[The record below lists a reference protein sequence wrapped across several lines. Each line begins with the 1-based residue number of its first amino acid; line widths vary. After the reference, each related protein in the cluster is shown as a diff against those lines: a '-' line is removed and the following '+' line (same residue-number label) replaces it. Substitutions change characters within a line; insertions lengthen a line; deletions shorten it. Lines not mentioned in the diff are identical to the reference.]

1 MTGSAP
7 ISAETRAFVES
18 FLDLHLVDPYGST
31 EDGVVTVDAQT
42 ALPKAGSDADHRAWA
57 VNR

>member
-1 MTGSAP
+1 MTGSAS

-31 EDGVVTVDAQT
+31 EDGVVTVDNQT
-42 ALPKAGSDADHRAWA
+42 ALPNAGRMQNIALGR
-57 VNR
+57 